1 VTALAELEDQ
11 AARTPPAMR
20 TAQITDQ
27 RFHLRADPPRMRLRR
42 VRPVSQAIKTAI
54 PVTGYPPVHSLAS
67 HSEALRDLSYRDAI
81 QNLQHGLVSLLD
93 HVPLPKHCGSVAH
106 QVKPRCRISTG
117 A

>member
-1 VTALAELEDQ
+1 MTALAELEDQ

-67 HSEALRDLSYRDAI
+67 HCIRMAT
-81 QNLQHGLVSLLD
+81 
-93 HVPLPKHCGSVAH
+93 GS
-106 QVKPRCRISTG
+106 
-117 A
+117 